1 MSLTVAVSA
10 WRGTQSQET
19 RSKAKTIC
27 THILEHMVKAAEEM
41 FNLAKNSMLG
51 VGSVH
56 EAIYSRH
63 EACHQARRSGSR
75 LSEPMPYDQC
85 ETYDL

>member
-10 WRGTQSQET
+10 WRGTQDQET
-19 RSKAKTIC
+19 RPKPRTTC

-41 FNLAKNSMLG
+41 FNLSQNSVLG
-51 VGSVH
+51 VGPVH
-56 EAIYSRH
+56 KAIYSQH

-75 LSEPMPYDQC
+75 LSVTMSHDQS
-85 ETYDL
+85 ETYDF